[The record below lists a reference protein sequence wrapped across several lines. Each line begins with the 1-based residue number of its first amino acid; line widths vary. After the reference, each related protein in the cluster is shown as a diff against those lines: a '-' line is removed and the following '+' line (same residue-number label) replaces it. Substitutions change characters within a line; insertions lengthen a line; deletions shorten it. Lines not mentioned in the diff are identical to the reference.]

1 MRMIPIDSLTP
12 RLKGIGLLTIYFL
25 ILFTSAAALAQEQR
39 SLAQRPVAAPPGSGE
54 IAADYWRTLRQGEGG
69 YSASAPGN
77 QSNLINPSGT
87 TWLVQRNDEIM
98 KIGAWAFALFTGAV
112 VLFYL
117 ARGTV
122 RLDKGRSGQVVERWP
137 LIHRVIHWWVAVL
150 FIVQLIT
157 GLIILYGKPL
167 LIPLIGKEAFGT
179 LAMLSKNGH
188 NYLGPLL
195 FVGMVVMVVAWLKD
209 NVPKGIDF
217 AWFAKGGGLVGKGHP
232 HAEFLNGGE
241 KVWFWIVALAGGVIV
256 VTGMVL
262 NFPQFDQTRETM
274 QNMLY
279 LHGISGVIVGAMTL
293 GHVYIATLGTEG
305 ALEGMVNGH
314 VDTNW
319 AEQHHD
325 LWYETVK
332 DQAVDAAE
340 VQGGSGADSP
350 TQGDAPSSS
359 PA

>member
-1 MRMIPIDSLTP
+1 MRMIPIATITR
-12 RLKGIGLLTIYFL
+12 RLKGIGLLSIFL
-25 ILFTSAAALAQEQR
+25 LMLCSSGAALAQEQR
-39 SLAQRPVAAPPGSGE
+39 SMAQRPVAAPPGSGE
-54 IAADYWRTLRQGEGG
+54 IAADYWRTLRQGEAG

-77 QSNLINPSGT
+77 ESNLINASGT
-87 TWLVQRNDEIM
+87 AWQFQRNEEIM
-98 KIGAWAFALFTGAV
+98 KIGAWSFAIFAGAV

-122 RLDKGRSGQVVERWP
+122 RLDKGRSGKVVERWS
-137 LIHRVIHWWVAVL
+137 LSNRVIHWWVAVL
-150 FIVQLIT
+150 FIIQLIT

-209 NVPKGIDF
+209 NIPKGIDF

-241 KVWFWIVALAGGVIV
+241 KVWFWIVALAGGLIV

-279 LHGISGVIVGAMTL
+279 LHGISGLIVGAMML
-293 GHVYIATLGTEG
+293 GHIYIATLGTEG

-319 AEQHHD
+319 AAQHHD

-332 DQAVDAAE
+332 DQAIDADE
-340 VQGGSGADSP
+340 VQGSGAAKSD
-350 TQGDAPSSS
+350 GAPSSS

>member
-1 MRMIPIDSLTP
+1 MRMIPIESLTR
-12 RLKGIGLLTIYFL
+12 RLKGIGLLSIFL
-25 ILFTSAAALAQEQR
+25 LMIFTTGGAMAQEQR
-39 SLAQRPVAAPPGSGE
+39 SMAQRPIAAPPGSGE

-87 TWLVQRNDEIM
+87 AWQVQRNEEM
-98 KIGAWAFALFTGAV
+98 YQAGAWAFAIFAGAV

-122 RLDKGRSGQVVERWP
+122 RLDKGRSGKVIERWP

-150 FIVQLIT
+150 FIIQLIS

-179 LAMLSKNGH
+179 LALLSKNAH

-195 FVGMVVMVVAWLKD
+195 FVGLVVMVVAWLKD
-209 NVPKGIDF
+209 NMPKAVDF

-241 KVWFWIVALAGGVIV
+241 KVWFWIVALVGGLVV

-262 NFPQFDQTRETM
+262 DFPQFGQTRETM
-274 QNMLY
+274 QYMHY
-279 LHGISGVIVGAMTL
+279 LHGIAGLIVGAMTI
-293 GHVYIATLGTEG
+293 GHIYIATIGTEG

-319 AEQHHD
+319 AAQHHD

-332 DQAVDAAE
+332 DQAIDASE
-340 VQGGSGADSP
+340 I
-350 TQGDAPSSS
+350 QGDTGSAPSKPDEAPSSS